1 MCRALPGSEYYG
13 GSAPPGPFSGRRAY
27 PRTPGWVPAPGEPA
41 PGGSRVHRDP
51 LDEV

>member
-27 PRTPGWVPAPGEPA
+27 PRHQAGCLLPGNRHQAVPVFTAIR
-41 PGGSRVHRDP
+41 STK
-51 LDEV
+51 